1 MSVLFYHKTAES
13 SMAPVVIRYISI
25 FLSTAFWKSFTY
37 VAWDCS
43 QISFSTALL
52 WITITMWF
60 PTKVK
65 PVLAVNP
72 RVWHG
77 DHFMQVDHLIQVLQN
92 RSIVKKYHFMPHVN
106 IWCTKFA
113 HKYYWCWFLGIN
125 MDKMYLKTCFKFYLS
140 GSGFRVKGG
149 YMTA

>member
-1 MSVLFYHKTAES
+1 MSVLFYHKTADS

-37 VAWDCS
+37 AAWDCS
-43 QISFSTALL
+43 QISFLTALL
-52 WITITMWF
+52 SITITMWF

-65 PVLAVNP
+65 PVLAVIP

-92 RSIVKKYHFMPHVN
+92 KGMVKKMPFYAICEHLMYEIHPQILLVLISGDKHGQN
-106 IWCTKFA
+106 ILENLFLVSFE
-113 HKYYWCWFLGIN
+113 WFW
-125 MDKMYLKTCFKFYLS
+125 F
-140 GSGFRVKGG
+140 
-149 YMTA
+149 